1 MWITFCALYEADKTR
16 DVAKIAKSVDNSV
29 DNLWRKV
36 PLIHRQKE
44 TH

>member
-1 MWITFCALYEADKTR
+1 VDNFFRIYEANKTR
-16 DVAKIAKSVDNSV
+16 DVAKIVKSVDNSV